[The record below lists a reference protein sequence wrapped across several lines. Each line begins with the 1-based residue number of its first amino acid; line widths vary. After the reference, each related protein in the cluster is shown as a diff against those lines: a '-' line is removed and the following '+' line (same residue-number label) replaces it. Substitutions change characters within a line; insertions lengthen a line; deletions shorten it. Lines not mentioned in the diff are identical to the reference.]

1 MQPETMN
8 QIHKII
14 FEQKKSLESLQS
26 TKVIDTE
33 LAEKNRAN
41 EYYKMIKK
49 LKN

>member
-1 MQPETMN
+1 MQPEAMN

-33 LAEKNRAN
+33 LAEKNRAS

>member
-14 FEQKKSLESLQS
+14 SEHKKSLECLQS

-33 LAEKNRAN
+33 LVEKNRAS